1 MKTDVDYIY
10 GETLPEPGTAMEVAP
25 GIRWIRMPLPF
36 ALDHVNLFLLDDGP
50 DGWVLVDTGAALKP
64 TQDLWELVLANE
76 LQGKPIS
83 QIIVTHFHPDH
94 VGNAGW
100 LQDRTG
106 APLWMSRSEWLSARV
121 NRAEPPEQF
130 QTYAPD
136 FYSRAGLSD
145 LLVGEL
151 RDLGNHFHS
160 LVSPVPPIYRRISEE
175 TALEIGGRTWVPI
188 LSGGHSPEHIC
199 LYCPDDNLVLGGD
212 FLLPRISPNVSVWWN
227 EPDGNPLADYIRFL
241 QNLDYMEDDIL
252 VLPSHDRPYRG
263 LHERRADLIAHHHE
277 RFDLALEVC
286 AEPSTAADVMYKM
299 FKRQLDAH
307 QSRFAIGEALAHL
320 NYLVEDGQLDR
331 SLDDDGVWRYR
342 AEV

>member
-1 MKTDVDYIY
+1 MKTDVDYIF

-36 ALDHVNLFLLDDGP
+36 ALDHVNLFLLDDGE

-76 LQGKPIS
+76 LQGKPIT

-100 LQDRTG
+100 LQEACRRAVVDEPHRMAVRPGQPRRAAG
-106 APLWMSRSEWLSARV
+106 AVPAI
-121 NRAEPPEQF
+121 
-130 QTYAPD
+130 
-136 FYSRAGLSD
+136 RAGFLQPRRALRPAGRRAARPRQPLPQPGLAGAAD
-145 LLVGEL
+145 LPADQRGDGAGD
-151 RDLGNHFHS
+151 RRPDLGS
-160 LVSPVPPIYRRISEE
+160 DPVRR
-175 TALEIGGRTWVPI
+175 P
-188 LSGGHSPEHIC
+188 LSGAYLP
-199 LYCPDDNLVLGGD
+199 VLPGRQHGAGGD

-227 EPDGNPLADYIRFL
+227 EPEGNPLADYIRFL

-263 LHERRADLIAHHHE
+263 LHERRADLIAHHEE

-286 AEPSTAADVMYKM
+286 AEPSTAADVMYTM

-320 NYLVEDGQLDR
+320 NYLVEDGQLER
-331 SLDDDGVWRYR
+331 SLDENGVWRYR
-342 AEV
+342 AEA